1 MKGVYFELS
10 GNQVM
15 VKVSERRF
23 RWDFIKEA

>member
-1 MKGVYFELS
+1 MKGVYFNLS

-23 RWDFIKEA
+23 PWEFTKEA